1 MLMPFDRK
9 RLARLNSQEDVAHQA
24 ESTGRELATGIQRG
38 LDLSTFVRQ
47 LALATG
53 ASDGGQDTRLDLGE
67 KSRLYVQPL
76 LSLVGR

>member
-9 RLARLNSQEDVAHQA
+9 RLALRNRQDDADHQA
-24 ESTGRELATGIQRG
+24 EAAKRDHATGVQRG

-47 LALATG
+47 LADATG
-53 ASDGGQDTRLDLGE
+53 ASSRINVRSELEE

-76 LSLVGR
+76 RLLVGRA